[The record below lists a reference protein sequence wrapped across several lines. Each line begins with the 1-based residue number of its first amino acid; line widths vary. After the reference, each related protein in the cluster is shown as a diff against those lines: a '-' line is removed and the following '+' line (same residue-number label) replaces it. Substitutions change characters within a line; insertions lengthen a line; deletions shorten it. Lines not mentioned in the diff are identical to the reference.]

1 MAEHYPRIRH
11 YWTGPEE
18 RHLFVREALR
28 ITFYLPGSHKEVAP
42 AVEQALEVYLREIE
56 VGPQTLCMW
65 LDHEGDWFTLD
76 ESGWDI
82 VRSRLRV
89 GEMKDAHTFEA
100 EALQGMRKRG
110 FESSVHLS
118 GGTTDIS
125 GYEFLYVARSP
136 WPLFPEEV
144 SMVSFSLPTE
154 YLEEHGPGRVREL
167 SMELASGLPFAS
179 GHAGLAFH
187 LPDMFQP
194 TLSAIHDDCFRY
206 PGVDV
211 PDPGIRLSLGTRLKG
226 VHWLNFLGP
235 SVLGE
240 MGGVAGLRARLHS
253 PEATVQELGGARAV
267 VSLGTWP
274 EAGDLSRN
282 HELPAYRGL
291 ARVLEPWLY
300 EYEGPKR
307 WSNLPNRDRWSGFTD
322 EDMRRWWRRFLD

>member
-1 MAEHYPRIRH
+1 MRI
-11 YWTGPEE
+11 
-18 RHLFVREALR
+18 A
-28 ITFYLPGSHKEVAP
+28 FYLPGTHKEVAH
-42 AVEQALEVYLREIE
+42 AVEQALEVYLRAIE
-56 VGPQTLCMW
+56 VGPHTLCMW

-89 GEMKDAHTFEA
+89 GDAKDDLDPEA
-100 EALQGMRKRG
+100 VLDMRKRG

-118 GGTTDIS
+118 GGTTEIS

-154 YLEEHGPGRVREL
+154 YLEEHGPGNVRNL
-167 SMELASGLPFAS
+167 AMEVASKLPFSS

-187 LPDMFQP
+187 LPDMFHP
-194 TLSAIHDDCFRY
+194 TLSAIHEDCFRY

-211 PDPGIRLSLGTRLKG
+211 PDPGIRLSIGTRLKG
-226 VHWLNFLGP
+226 VHWLNFLGQP
-235 SVLGE
+235 VLGE
-240 MGGVAGLRARLHS
+240 LGDVAGLRARLHTL
-253 PEATVQELGGARAV
+253 ETTVQELGGARAV

-274 EAGDLSRN
+274 EAGDLTRN
-282 HELPAYRGL
+282 RHLPAYRGL